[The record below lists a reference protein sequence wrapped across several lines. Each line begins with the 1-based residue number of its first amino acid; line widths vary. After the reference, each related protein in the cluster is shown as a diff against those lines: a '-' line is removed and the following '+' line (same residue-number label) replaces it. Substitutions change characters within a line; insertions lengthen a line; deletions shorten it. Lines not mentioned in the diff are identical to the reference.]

1 MLYLPSDD
9 TIFLANTVNRY
20 SGTLALEIGT
30 SSGIVLMELA
40 KQFKTVIGT
49 DIDFCSLKRLLEMSR
64 NQRVIC
70 CHAASALH
78 GIKFDLIV
86 TNPPYLPNATGYIHN
101 TRYIDN
107 TTDGG
112 PAGVEITIDFLKDAI
127 DRLEIGGKILI
138 IVSSISDTR
147 KLDSFLSKNNIMVKK
162 IAQKELFYETL
173 QILELT
179 K

>member
-9 TIFLANTVNRY
+9 SIFLANTVNRY

-30 SSGIVLMELA
+30 SSGIVLRELA
-40 KQFKTVIGT
+40 KNFTTVIGT
-49 DIDFCSLKRLLEMSR
+49 DIDFCSLKRLLKMSK

-86 TNPPYLPNATGYIHN
+86 TNPPYLPHSAGH
-101 TRYIDN
+101 IDN
-107 TTDGG
+107 TIDGG
-112 PAGVEITIDFLKDAI
+112 PNGVEITIDFLKDAI

-138 IVSSISDTR
+138 IVSSIGDTR
-147 KLDSFLSKNNIMVKK
+147 KLDSFLSKNNINVKEIGK
-162 IAQKELFYETL
+162 KDLFYETL
-173 QILELT
+173 QVLELS

>member
-9 TIFLANTVNRY
+9 TIFLANTINRY

-30 SSGIVLMELA
+30 SSGMVLMELA

-49 DIDFCSLKRLLEMSR
+49 DIDFCSLKHLLEMSR

-78 GIKFDLIV
+78 AIKFDLIV
-86 TNPPYLPNATGYIHN
+86 TNPPYLPNATGH
-101 TRYIDN
+101 IDI
-107 TTDGG
+107 TIDGG
-112 PAGVEITIDFLKDAI
+112 PAGVEITIGLLKDAI
-127 DRLEIGGKILI
+127 DRLEIGGKFLI

-173 QILELT
+173 QILELS

>member
-40 KQFKTVIGT
+40 KNFSAVIGT

-64 NQRVIC
+64 NQRVVC

-78 GIKFDLIV
+78 NIKFDLIV
-86 TNPPYLPNATGYIHN
+86 TNPPYLPNSTGH
-101 TRYIDN
+101 IDK
-107 TTDGG
+107 TIDGG
-112 PAGVEITIDFLKDAI
+112 PAGVEITIDFLMDAI
-127 DRLEIGGKILI
+127 GRLEIGGKILI
-138 IVSSISDTR
+138 IVSSISNTR
-147 KLDSFLSKNNIMVKK
+147 KLDSFLSKNNIIAKK
-162 IAQKELFYETL
+162 IAQKDLFYETL
-173 QILELT
+173 QILELS

>member
-9 TIFLANTVNRY
+9 TKFLANTVNRY

-40 KQFKTVIGT
+40 KNFSTVIGT
-49 DIDFCSLKRLLEMSR
+49 DIDFCSLKRLLEISR

-70 CHAASALH
+70 CHATSALH

-86 TNPPYLPNATGYIHN
+86 TNPPYLPNSTGQVDKTI
-101 TRYIDN
+101 
-107 TTDGG
+107 DGG
-112 PAGVEITIDFLKDAI
+112 PTGVEITIDFLKDAI
-127 DRLEIGGKILI
+127 GKLDIDGKILI

-147 KLDSFLSKNNIMVKK
+147 KLDSFLSKNNIIVKK
-162 IAQKELFYETL
+162 IAQKDLFYEKL
-173 QILELT
+173 QILELS

>member
-1 MLYLPSDD
+1 MLYLPFDD

-40 KQFKTVIGT
+40 KHFSTVIGT
-49 DIDFCSLKRLLEMSR
+49 DIDFCSLKRLLEISR

-86 TNPPYLPNATGYIHN
+86 TNPPYLPNSTGQV
-101 TRYIDN
+101 DN
-107 TTDGG
+107 TIDGG
-112 PAGVEITIDFLKDAI
+112 PTGVEITIDFLKDAI
-127 DRLEIGGKILI
+127 GRLDIDGKILI

-147 KLDSFLSKNNIMVKK
+147 KLDSFLSKNNIIVKK
-162 IAQKELFYETL
+162 IAQKDLFYEKL
-173 QILELT
+173 QILELS

>member
-9 TIFLANTVNRY
+9 TIFLANTINRY

-86 TNPPYLPNATGYIHN
+86 TNPPYLPNATGYI
-101 TRYIDN
+101 DN

-112 PAGVEITIDFLKDAI
+112 LAGVEITIDFLKDAI

-173 QILELT
+173 QILELS

>member
-86 TNPPYLPNATGYIHN
+86 TNPPYLPNATGYI
-101 TRYIDN
+101 DN

-112 PAGVEITIDFLKDAI
+112 QAGVEITIDFLKDAI

-147 KLDSFLSKNNIMVKK
+147 KLDSFLSKNNMMVKK
-162 IAQKELFYETL
+162 ISQKELFYETL

>member
-30 SSGIVLMELA
+30 SSGIVLMQLA
-40 KQFKTVIGT
+40 RQFKTVIGT
-49 DIDFCSLKRLLEMSR
+49 DIYFCSLKRLLEMSR

-86 TNPPYLPNATGYIHN
+86 TNPPYLPNSTGN
-101 TRYIDN
+101 IDK

-138 IVSSISDTR
+138 IVSSIADTR

-173 QILELT
+173 QILELS

>member
-86 TNPPYLPNATGYIHN
+86 TNPPYLPNAT
-101 TRYIDN
+101 RYIDN

-112 PAGVEITIDFLKDAI
+112 LAGVEITIDFLKDAI
-127 DRLEIGGKILI
+127 DKLEIGGKILI

-173 QILELT
+173 QIIELS

>member
-1 MLYLPSDD
+1 MLYLPFDD

-40 KQFKTVIGT
+40 KNFSAVIGT

-64 NQRVIC
+64 NQRVVC

-78 GIKFDLIV
+78 NIKFDLIV
-86 TNPPYLPNATGYIHN
+86 TNPPYLPNSTGH
-101 TRYIDN
+101 IDK
-107 TTDGG
+107 TIDGG
-112 PAGVEITIDFLKDAI
+112 LAGVEITIDFLMDAI
-127 DRLEIGGKILI
+127 GRLEIGGKILI
-138 IVSSISDTR
+138 IVSSISDIR

-173 QILELT
+173 QILELSR
-179 K
+179 

>member
-1 MLYLPSDD
+1 MLYLPFDD

-20 SGTLALEIGT
+20 SGTLALEICT

-40 KQFKTVIGT
+40 KNFSTVIGT
-49 DIDFCSLKRLLEMSR
+49 DIDFCSLKRLLEISR

-86 TNPPYLPNATGYIHN
+86 TNPPYLPNSTGQVDKTI
-101 TRYIDN
+101 
-107 TTDGG
+107 DGG
-112 PAGVEITIDFLKDAI
+112 PTGVEITIDLLKDAI
-127 DRLEIGGKILI
+127 GRLEIDGKILI

-147 KLDSFLSKNNIMVKK
+147 KLDSFLSKNNIIVKK
-162 IAQKELFYETL
+162 IAQKDLFYEKL
-173 QILELT
+173 EILELS

>member
-9 TIFLANTVNRY
+9 TIFLANTINRY
-20 SGTLALEIGT
+20 SGTLALELGT

-86 TNPPYLPNATGYIHN
+86 TNPPYLPNSTGI
-101 TRYIDN
+101 IDK
-107 TTDGG
+107 TIDGG
-112 PAGVEITIDFLKDAI
+112 PAGVEITIDFIEDAI
-127 DRLEIGGKILI
+127 DKLQIGGKILI
-138 IVSSISDTR
+138 IVSSISNSK
-147 KLDSFLSKNNIMVKK
+147 KLDDFLSKNNIKVKK
-162 IAQKELFYETL
+162 VDQKSLFYETL
-173 QILELT
+173 EILEL
-179 K
+179 KL

>member
-9 TIFLANTVNRY
+9 TIFLANTINRY
-20 SGTLALEIGT
+20 SGTLALEMGT
-30 SSGIVLMELA
+30 SNGIVLMELA

-64 NQRVIC
+64 NQTVIC

-86 TNPPYLPNATGYIHN
+86 ANPPYLPNAIGYF
-101 TRYIDN
+101 DN
-107 TTDGG
+107 TTNGG
-112 PAGVEITIDFLKDAI
+112 PTGVEITIDFLKDAI
-127 DRLEIGGKILI
+127 DRLEIGGKFLI
-138 IVSSISDTR
+138 IVSSFSDTR

-173 QILELT
+173 QILELS

>member
-40 KQFKTVIGT
+40 KNFSTVIGT
-49 DIDFCSLKRLLEMSR
+49 DKDFYSLKRLLEISS

-86 TNPPYLPNATGYIHN
+86 TNPPYLPNSTGH
-101 TRYIDN
+101 IDK
-107 TTDGG
+107 TIDGG
-112 PAGVEITIDFLKDAI
+112 PTGVEITIDFLKDAI
-127 DRLEIGGKILI
+127 GRLDIDGKILI

-147 KLDSFLSKNNIMVKK
+147 KLDSFLSKNNIIVKK
-162 IAQKELFYETL
+162 IAQKDLFYEKL
-173 QILELT
+173 QILELS